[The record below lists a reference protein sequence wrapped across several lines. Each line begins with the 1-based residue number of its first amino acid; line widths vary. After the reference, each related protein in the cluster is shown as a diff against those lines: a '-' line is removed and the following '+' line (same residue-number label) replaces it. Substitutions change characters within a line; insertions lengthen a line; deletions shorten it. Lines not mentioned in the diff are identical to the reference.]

1 MPALAALRAFF
12 TLTGFKKSLSGLLK
26 QPLFYVA
33 LALLALGGG
42 TYAYLNHSQHEAV
55 KAAVAGADSAA
66 TIQTYQTKDQA
77 EAALVPLQEKE
88 QAKAAQTQKDYANV
102 RTVIV
107 TAQAPQRNAQ
117 VPRLVIDTL
126 NDLERLSRSREDAG
140 AVSQPDVHAK

>member
-1 MPALAALRAFF
+1 MFTALSAFF
-12 TLTGFKKSLSGLLK
+12 TVAGFKKSISGLLK

-42 TYAYLNHSQHEAV
+42 TYFTLNHWKNQAV
-55 KAAVAGADSAA
+55 STAVAGADANA
-66 TIQTYQTKDQA
+66 TIKTYQTKEQA

-88 QAKAAQTQKDYANV
+88 QAKAAQTQKDYTNV

-126 NDLERLSRSREDAG
+126 NNLERVSRERNAAS
-140 AVSQPDVHAK
+140 AVPQPDVHAK